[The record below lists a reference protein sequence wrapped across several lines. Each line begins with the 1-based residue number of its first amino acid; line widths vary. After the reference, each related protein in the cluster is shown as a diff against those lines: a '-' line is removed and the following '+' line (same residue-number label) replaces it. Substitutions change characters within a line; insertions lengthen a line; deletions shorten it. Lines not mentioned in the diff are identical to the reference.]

1 MPVKSKVKISQNFV
15 DFSEYTNFNLYCHV
29 EFLFSVQMINKRK
42 LSENYQPLHMP
53 VLHILTVFVILTS
66 ETRNQMEINVQ
77 ETVLKFSYN
86 PKYMALSG
94 RAPLIQKTRLI
105 LVVDL
110 KSNIFEELS
119 SRKSKPNLKSK
130 IFDATSSMNKLSMT
144 NNCLECIQ

>member
-1 MPVKSKVKISQNFV
+1 
-15 DFSEYTNFNLYCHV
+15 
-29 EFLFSVQMINKRK
+29 
-42 LSENYQPLHMP
+42 
-53 VLHILTVFVILTS
+53 
-66 ETRNQMEINVQ
+66 MEINVQ

-119 SRKSKPNLKSK
+119 SRKSKSNLKSK
-130 IFDATSSMNKLSMT
+130 KFDVTFSMNKLSTTDRQNDKKLFKIYSIAKQIFIVIVKFKRLGTLNMFF
-144 NNCLECIQ
+144 L